1 MAKSKKGSK
10 KSSKKNKRLTRRNKK
25 RLALV
30 GLFGTTGMWIFIS
43 SLVVL
48 AVLLVMGAYYVY
60 KKKKTGKTQ
69 QLLGNEPSNNPINVD
84 LD

>member
-10 KSSKKNKRLTRRNKK
+10 KSSKKNKSLTRRNKK

-43 SLVVL
+43 SLIVL
-48 AVLLVMGAYYVY
+48 TVLLVLGAWYVY
-60 KKKKTGKTQ
+60 KKKKVGKTETSLIEQ
-69 QLLGNEPSNNPINVD
+69 QNENVTGMN
-84 LD
+84 L